1 MAHAYT
7 PGLQV
12 MERTLFRAMR
22 TLPIAGEV
30 QRKLGERVTS
40 QDVVAETLLP
50 GDVFPVNLANQLG
63 LVPAEVPRSLLKSI
77 GDTVMVGEL
86 LAVSPG
92 MFGFFRAEY
101 HSKHTGTI
109 ESVSNITGQM
119 ILRGPQIPV
128 RVLAYTNGTVVEV
141 LPREGVIVESE
152 AALIQGIFGIGGEA
166 YGTVCVVSARA
177 DQDLT
182 PELLNDSHRGK
193 IVVAGRR
200 IPGAAIR
207 RAAELGVSAI
217 VAGGID
223 DQDLR
228 DILGY
233 DLGVAITGTEQIGV
247 TVIITEG
254 FGEIAMADRTFAI
267 LKSHHG
273 APAAVNG
280 ATQIRAGVIR
290 PEIVIPLPDRSHTN
304 KVAATVGGGVLD
316 IGSPVRIIRDPYF
329 GVLGTVSHLPPEPQL
344 LETGSKARVLEVNCA
359 DGRQLSVPRA
369 NVEIVST

>member
-1 MAHAYT
+1 
-7 PGLQV
+7 
-12 MERTLFRAMR
+12 MERTLFRAVR
-22 TLPIAGEV
+22 TLPIPGEV
-30 QRKLGERVTS
+30 QRQVGERVNS
-40 QDVVAETLLP
+40 LDVVAETLLP
-50 GDVFPVNLANQLG
+50 GDVFPINLSNQLG
-63 LVPAEVPRSLLKSI
+63 LVPAEVPRSLLKKVGDAVEI
-77 GDTVMVGEL
+77 GEVV
-86 LAVSPG
+86 AVSPG

-101 HSKHTGTI
+101 LSKHTGTI

-128 RVLAYTNGTVVEV
+128 RVLAYLSGTVVEV
-141 LPREGVIVESE
+141 LPREGVVVESE

-166 YGTVCVVSARA
+166 YGPIAVVCARA

-182 PELLNDSHRGK
+182 PDLITEAHRGR
-193 IVVAGRR
+193 IVVGGRR
-200 IPGAAIR
+200 VAGAAIR
-207 RAAELGVSAI
+207 RAAELGVAAV

-233 DLGVAITGTEQIGV
+233 DLGVAITGTEQIG
-247 TVIITEG
+247 TSVIVTEG

-267 LKSHHG
+267 FQSHHG
-273 APAAVNG
+273 TAAAVNG

-290 PEIVIPLPDRSHTN
+290 PEIVIPLPDRSQTE

-329 GVLGTVSHLPPEPQL
+329 GVLGTVSNLPPEPQEL
-344 LETGSKARVLEVNCA
+344 ATGSKARVLEVTCH
-359 DGRQLSVPRA
+359 DGRRLTVPRA

>member
-12 MERTLFRAMR
+12 MGRTLFRAVR
-22 TLPIAGEV
+22 TLPISGEV
-30 QRKLGERVTS
+30 QRRIGERVSS
-40 QDVVAETLLP
+40 QDIVAETLLP
-50 GDVFPVNLANQLG
+50 GDVFPVNLSNQLG
-63 LVPAEVPRSLLKSI
+63 LVPAEVPRSLLKQI
-77 GDTVMVGEL
+77 GDAVEVGEL

-92 MFGFFRAEY
+92 MFGLFRAEY

-128 RVLAYTNGTVVEV
+128 RVLAYSTGTVVEV
-141 LPREGVIVESE
+141 LPREGVVVECE
-152 AALIQGIFGIGGEA
+152 AALIQGIFGVGGEA
-166 YGTVCVVSARA
+166 YGPITVVCIRP

-182 PELLNDSHRGK
+182 PDLLTEAHRGQ
-193 IVVAGRR
+193 IVVGGRR
-200 IPGAAIR
+200 ILGTSIR
-207 RAAELGVSAI
+207 RAAELGVSAV

-233 DLGVAITGTEQIGV
+233 DLGVAITGTEQIGT
-247 TVIITEG
+247 TVIVTEG
-254 FGEIAMADRTFAI
+254 FGEIAMADRTWAI
-267 LKSHHG
+267 FQQHQG
-273 APAAVNG
+273 FPAAVNG

-290 PEIVIPLPDRSHTN
+290 PEIVIPLPDRSQTD

-329 GVLGTVSHLPPEPQL
+329 GVLGTVSNLPHEPQQL
-344 LETGSKARVLEVNCA
+344 ATGSKARVLEVKCN
-359 DGRQLSVPRA
+359 DGRRLTVPRA

>member
-1 MAHAYT
+1 MARAYT

-12 MERTLFRAMR
+12 MERTLFRAVR
-22 TLPIAGEV
+22 TLPIPGEV
-30 QRKLGERVTS
+30 QRRVGERVDA
-40 QDVVAETLLP
+40 QDVVAQTLLP

-63 LVPAEVPRSLLKSI
+63 LVPAEVPRSLLKKI
-77 GDTVMVGEL
+77 GDTVVGGEC

-92 MFGFFRAEY
+92 MFGMFRSEY
-101 HSKHTGTI
+101 LSKHAGTI

-128 RVLAYTNGTVVEV
+128 RVLAYLIGTVVEV
-141 LPREGVIVESE
+141 LPHEGVIVESE
-152 AALIQGIFGIGGEA
+152 VSLIQGIFGIGGEA
-166 YGTVCVVSARA
+166 YGRLAVVCTRP

-182 PELLNDSHRGK
+182 PELITEAHRGQ
-193 IVVAGRR
+193 IVVGGRR
-200 IPGAAIR
+200 ILEASIR
-207 RAAELGVSAI
+207 RAAELGVSAV

-228 DILGY
+228 DVLGY
-233 DLGVAITGTEQIGV
+233 DLGVAITGTEQIGT
-247 TVIITEG
+247 TVIVTEG

-267 LKSHHG
+267 LRSHQG

-290 PEIVIPLPDRSHTN
+290 PEIVIPLPDRSQTD
-304 KVAATVGGGVLD
+304 KLAATVGGGVLE
-316 IGSPVRIIRDPYF
+316 IGSPVRIIRDPWF
-329 GVLGTVSHLPPEPQL
+329 GVLGKVCALPHEPQL
-344 LETGSKARVLEVNCA
+344 LATGSKARVLKVECS
-359 DGRQLSVPRA
+359 DGRRLTVPRA